1 MSEQSSNSLIEASR
15 PQDPVTQNK
24 GHLESTASQIL
35 ATQIEAH
42 PAIKGLAGLT
52 IARQIGLMLSLALS
66 VAIGVAIV
74 LWSQES
80 SYGRLYSEIGES
92 DVAEIL
98 EILNKDNIKYK
109 VETGSGAI
117 MVPMDQVGA
126 VKLKLA
132 ALGLPKS
139 NSLGYELL
147 DKDQGFGASKSVEL
161 VRFQRALEGEIA
173 RTIMSIQNV
182 KTARVLLAIPVQSV
196 FVRERKKPSAS
207 VIVNL
212 YQGRSLDK
220 GQVESIIHLVA
231 SSVPQLDAE
240 QVTVVDQKGQL
251 LNSNDSSVAGNL
263 TSKQFEYKK
272 NIEEHLM
279 GRIEN
284 ILSPVVG
291 DGMRVQIS
299 ADVDFTETDRT
310 QEMFNPD
317 LPALRSEQTSEEQ
330 SSLSAIQGVPGALSN
345 QPTPAGTAPQTTPPS
360 TAAPGSAAANTVA
373 LPGAAA
379 TATSPAAALPGSLAK
394 NATRNYELDKTI
406 THTRLATG
414 ALHRLSVAVVVDD
427 RHIPQSDGTVKT
439 QSFSQEDI
447 NRFSDLVK
455 QAVGFDNSRGDQVT
469 VSNVTF
475 KMDELIEALPT
486 LPIWERSW
494 FLDLMKQLAA
504 VLAVLFL
511 LFGVLRPTMRGLVGR
526 DIEEKKAIALAEA
539 QQKAISIGGTVRFN
553 EQGIPVAVPA
563 GQQTLNFTLP
573 TEMQDLLLLDVPQS
587 YEHRLEYV
595 KRLVDDD
602 SKVVAQVIK
611 SWIKKDGQ

>member
-1 MSEQSSNSLIEASR
+1 MSEQSSNSLIEANR
-15 PQDPVTQNK
+15 QHEPMVNNA
-24 GHLESTASQIL
+24 GHLDGEASHIL
-35 ATQIEAH
+35 ATKIDGH
-42 PAIKGLAGLT
+42 PAIRGLASLT
-52 IARQIGLMLSLALS
+52 IARQIGLMLGLALS

-74 LWSQES
+74 LWSQEP
-80 SYGRLYSEIGES
+80 SYARLYSEIGEN
-92 DVAEIL
+92 DVSEIL
-98 EILNKDNIKYK
+98 DILNKENIKYK
-109 VETGSGAI
+109 VENGSGAI
-117 MVPMDQVGA
+117 MVPMDQVSA
-126 VKLKLA
+126 IKLKLA
-132 ALGLPKS
+132 SQGLPKS

-147 DKDQGFGASKSVEL
+147 DKEQGFGTSKSVET

-182 KTARVLLAIPVQSV
+182 KTARVLLAIPAQSV

-231 SSVPQLDAE
+231 SSVPQLEAG

-251 LNSNDSSVAGNL
+251 LNSNESSVAGNL

-279 GRIEN
+279 GRIQN
-284 ILSPVVG
+284 ILSPLVG
-291 DGMRVQIS
+291 SDGMRVQVS

-330 SSLSAIQGVPGALSN
+330 STQSPTQGVPGALSN
-345 QPTPAGTAPQTTPPS
+345 QPTPAG
-360 TAAPGSAAANTVA
+360 AAPDPAAANSTA
-373 LPGAAA
+373 SG
-379 TATSPAAALPGSLAK
+379 ATSSTTSPSSASK

-414 ALHRLSVAVVVDD
+414 ALRRLSVAVVVDD
-427 RHIPQSDGTVKT
+427 RHMPQSDGTFKA
-439 QSFSQEDI
+439 QPYSQEDI
-447 NRFSDLVK
+447 HRFSDLVK

-469 VSNVTF
+469 VTNVAF
-475 KMDELIEALPT
+475 KIDDLVEALP
-486 LPIWERSW
+486 PIPLWEQGW
-494 FLDLMKQLAA
+494 FLDVMKQVAA

-511 LFGVLRPTMRGLVGR
+511 LFGVLRPTMRSLVGR
-526 DIEEKKAIALAEA
+526 DIEEKKALALAEA
-539 QQKAISIGGTVRFN
+539 QEKAAAIGGTVGYN
-553 EQGIPVAVPA
+553 EQGVPVAVPA
-563 GQQTLNFTLP
+563 GQHTVNLSTTP
-573 TEMQDLLLLDVPQS
+573 EEIQDMLLLDVPQS

-611 SWIKKDGQ
+611 SWIKKDG

>member
-1 MSEQSSNSLIEASR
+1 MSEQSGNSLVEANRQQDPMSKDKGHLDGEASR
-15 PQDPVTQNK
+15 
-24 GHLESTASQIL
+24 IF
-35 ATQIEAH
+35 ATKVDAH
-42 PAIKGLAGLT
+42 PALKGLAGLT
-52 IARQIGLMLSLALS
+52 IARQIGLMLGLALS
-66 VAIGVAIV
+66 VAIGVAVV
-74 LWSQES
+74 LWSQEPT
-80 SYGRLYSEIGES
+80 YGRLYSEIGES
-92 DVAEIL
+92 DVSEIL
-98 EILNKDNIKYK
+98 EALNKENIKYK

-117 MVPMDQVGA
+117 MVPMDQVST

-132 ALGLPKS
+132 AQGLPKS

-147 DKDQGFGASKSVEL
+147 DKDQGFGASKSVEA

-182 KTARVLLAIPVQSV
+182 KSARVLLAMPVQSV

-263 TSKQFEYKK
+263 TTKQFEYKK

-279 GRIEN
+279 GRIQN
-284 ILSPVVG
+284 ILSPLVGG
-291 DGMRVQIS
+291 DGMRVQVT

-330 SSLSAIQGVPGALSN
+330 STLSATQGVPGALSN
-345 QPTPAGTAPQTTPPS
+345 QPTPAGTAPEATPAAPTANAPAGVAAATSSAS
-360 TAAPGSAAANTVA
+360 TPGSA
-373 LPGAAA
+373 
-379 TATSPAAALPGSLAK
+379 SK

-414 ALHRLSVAVVVDD
+414 ALRRLSVAVVVDD
-427 RHIPQSDGTVKT
+427 RHVPQGDGTVKG
-439 QSFSQEDI
+439 QPYSQEDI
-447 NRFSDLVK
+447 HRFSDLVK
-455 QAVGFDNSRGDQVT
+455 QAVGFDSSRGDQVT
-469 VSNVTF
+469 VTNVAF
-475 KMDELIEALPT
+475 KIDESVEALPAV
-486 LPIWERSW
+486 PVWEQGW
-494 FLDLMKQLAA
+494 FLDLMKQVAA
-504 VLAVLFL
+504 ALAVLFL
-511 LFGVLRPTMRGLVGR
+511 MFGVLRPTMRGLVGR
-526 DIEEKKAIALAEA
+526 DLEEKKAAALAAA
-539 QQKAISIGGTVRFN
+539 QEKAAATGGIVRYD
-553 EQGIPVAVPA
+553 EQGVPIAVPV
-563 GQQTLNFTLP
+563 GQQNVNFTMP
-573 TEMQDLLLLDVPQS
+573 TEKEMQDMLLLDVPQS

-611 SWIKKDGQ
+611 SWIKKDG

>member
-1 MSEQSSNSLIEASR
+1 MSEQSGNSLIQANR
-15 PQDPVTQNK
+15 QQDPMSKGK
-24 GHLESTASQIL
+24 GHLDGEASHIF
-35 ATQIEAH
+35 ATKVDAH
-42 PAIKGLAGLT
+42 PALKGLAGLT
-52 IARQIGLMLSLALS
+52 IARQMGLMLGLALS
-66 VAIGVAIV
+66 VAIGVAVV
-74 LWSQES
+74 LWSQEP

-92 DVAEIL
+92 DVSEIL
-98 EILNKDNIKYK
+98 DVLNKENIKYK

-117 MVPMDQVGA
+117 MVPMDQVSA

-132 ALGLPKS
+132 AQGLPKS

-147 DKDQGFGASKSVEL
+147 DKDQGFGASKSVET

-173 RTIMSIQNV
+173 RTIMAIQNV
-182 KTARVLLAIPVQSV
+182 KSARVLLAMPVQSV

-279 GRIEN
+279 GRIQN
-284 ILSPVVG
+284 ILSPLVGG

-330 SSLSAIQGVPGALSN
+330 NSLSATQGVPGALSN
-345 QPTPAGTAPQTTPPS
+345 QPTPAGAAPEATPAPAT
-360 TAAPGSAAANTVA
+360 TAANASATAANSAAT
-373 LPGAAA
+373 
-379 TATSPAAALPGSLAK
+379 PGSLAK

-414 ALHRLSVAVVVDD
+414 ALRRLSVAVVVDD
-427 RHIPQSDGTVKT
+427 RHVSQGDGTVKA
-439 QSFSQEDI
+439 QPYSQEDI
-447 NRFSDLVK
+447 HRFSDLVK
-455 QAVGFDNSRGDQVT
+455 QAVGFDSSRGDQVT
-469 VSNVTF
+469 VTNVAF
-475 KMDELIEALPT
+475 KINELVEELPAI
-486 LPIWERSW
+486 PVWEQGW
-494 FLDLMKQLAA
+494 FLDLMKQAAA

-511 LFGVLRPTMRGLVGR
+511 LFGVLRPTMRSLVAR
-526 DIEEKKAIALAEA
+526 DMEEKKAAALAEA
-539 QQKAISIGGTVRFN
+539 QEKAAAMGGTVRLD
-553 EQGIPVAVPA
+553 EKGGPVAVPA
-563 GQQTLNFTLP
+563 GQENTSFAIP
-573 TEMQDLLLLDVPQS
+573 TEKEMQDLLLLDVPQS

-611 SWIKKDGQ
+611 SWIKKDG

>member
-1 MSEQSSNSLIEASR
+1 MSEQSGNSLVEANRPHDPTAKGNGHIDGEAS
-15 PQDPVTQNK
+15 
-24 GHLESTASQIL
+24 HIF
-35 ATQIEAH
+35 ATKADAH
-42 PAIKGLAGLT
+42 PALTGLAGLT
-52 IARQIGLMLSLALS
+52 IGRQIGLMLGLALS

-74 LWSQES
+74 LWSQEP

-98 EILNKDNIKYK
+98 EILNKENIKYK

-117 MVPMDQVGA
+117 MVPMDQVGSI
-126 VKLKLA
+126 KLKLA
-132 ALGLPKS
+132 AQGLPKS

-147 DKDQGFGASKSVEL
+147 DKDQGFGTSKSVET

-182 KTARVLLAIPVQSV
+182 KTARVLLAIPAQSV

-231 SSVPQLDAE
+231 SSVPQLDAG

-251 LNSNDSSVAGNL
+251 LSSNDSSVAGNL
-263 TSKQFEYKK
+263 TTKQFEYKK

-284 ILSPVVG
+284 ILSPLVG
-291 DGMRVQIS
+291 SDGMRAQIS

-330 SSLSAIQGVPGALSN
+330 STQTATQGVPGALSN
-345 QPTPAGTAPQTTPPS
+345 QPTPAGVAPDPAAAPAS
-360 TAAPGSAAANTVA
+360 TAASSTASPSSA
-373 LPGAAA
+373 
-379 TATSPAAALPGSLAK
+379 SK

-414 ALHRLSVAVVVDD
+414 ALRRLSVAVVVDD
-427 RHIPQSDGTVKT
+427 RHLAQSDGTVKA
-439 QSFSQEDI
+439 QPYSQEDI

-455 QAVGFDNSRGDQVT
+455 QAVGFDSSRGDQVT
-469 VSNVTF
+469 VTNVTF
-475 KMDELIEALPT
+475 KMDELIEELPAT
-486 LPIWERSW
+486 PIWEQGW
-494 FLDLMKQLAA
+494 FLDLMKQVAA

-511 LFGVLRPTMRGLVGR
+511 LFGVLRPTMRSLVSR
-526 DIEEKKAIALAEA
+526 DIEEKKALALAEA
-539 QQKAISIGGTVRFN
+539 QEKAIAMGGTVRFN
-553 EQGIPVAVPA
+553 EQGVPVAVPA
-563 GQQTLNFTLP
+563 GQHAVPGQKVIDFTMP
-573 TEMQDLLLLDVPQS
+573 EEMQDLLLLDTPQS

-611 SWIKKDGQ
+611 SWVKKDG

>member
-1 MSEQSSNSLIEASR
+1 MSEQSGNSLIQANR
-15 PQDPVTQNK
+15 QQDPMSKGK
-24 GHLESTASQIL
+24 GHLDGEASHIF
-35 ATQIEAH
+35 ATKVDAH
-42 PAIKGLAGLT
+42 PALKGLAGLT
-52 IARQIGLMLSLALS
+52 IARQMGLMLGLALS
-66 VAIGVAIV
+66 VAIGVAVV
-74 LWSQES
+74 LWSQEP

-92 DVAEIL
+92 DVSEIL
-98 EILNKDNIKYK
+98 DVLNKENIKYK

-117 MVPMDQVGA
+117 MVPMDQVSA

-132 ALGLPKS
+132 AQGLPKS

-147 DKDQGFGASKSVEL
+147 DKDQGFGASKSVET

-173 RTIMSIQNV
+173 RTIMAIQNV
-182 KTARVLLAIPVQSV
+182 KSARVLLAMPVQSV

-279 GRIEN
+279 GRIQN
-284 ILSPVVG
+284 ILSPLVGG

-330 SSLSAIQGVPGALSN
+330 NSLSATQGVPGALSN
-345 QPTPAGTAPQTTPPS
+345 QPTPAGAAPEAAPAPAT
-360 TAAPGSAAANTVA
+360 TAANAPATAANSAAT
-373 LPGAAA
+373 
-379 TATSPAAALPGSLAK
+379 PGSLAK

-414 ALHRLSVAVVVDD
+414 ALRRLSVAVVVDD
-427 RHIPQSDGTVKT
+427 RHVSQGDGTVKA
-439 QSFSQEDI
+439 QPYSQEDI
-447 NRFSDLVK
+447 HRFSDLVK
-455 QAVGFDNSRGDQVT
+455 QAVGFDSSRGDQVT
-469 VSNVTF
+469 VTNVAF
-475 KMDELIEALPT
+475 KIDELVEELPAI
-486 LPIWERSW
+486 PVWEQGW
-494 FLDLMKQLAA
+494 FLDLMKQAAA

-511 LFGVLRPTMRGLVGR
+511 LFGVLRPTMRSLVAR
-526 DIEEKKAIALAEA
+526 DLEEKKAAALAEA
-539 QQKAISIGGTVRFN
+539 QEKAAAMGGTVRLD
-553 EQGIPVAVPA
+553 EKGVPVAVPA
-563 GQQTLNFTLP
+563 GQENTSFAIP
-573 TEMQDLLLLDVPQS
+573 TEKEMQDLLLLDVPQS

-611 SWIKKDGQ
+611 SWIKKDG

>member
-1 MSEQSSNSLIEASR
+1 MSEQSSNSLVETHR
-15 PQDPVTQNK
+15 QHDPIAK
-24 GHLESTASQIL
+24 DKDHLEGESSHIFASKVD
-35 ATQIEAH
+35 AH
-42 PAIKGLAGLT
+42 PAISGLAKLSL
-52 IARQIGLMLSLALS
+52 ARQIGLMLGLALS
-66 VAIGVAIV
+66 VAIGVAVV
-74 LWSQES
+74 LWSQEP

-98 EILNKDNIKYK
+98 EVLSKENIKYK
-109 VETGSGAI
+109 VENGSGAI
-117 MVPMDQVGA
+117 MVPMDQVSA
-126 VKLKLA
+126 IKLKLA
-132 ALGLPKS
+132 AQGLPKS

-147 DKDQGFGASKSVEL
+147 DKDQGFSASKSVETM
-161 VRFQRALEGEIA
+161 RFQRALEGEIA

-182 KTARVLLAIPVQSV
+182 KTARVLLAIPTQSV
-196 FVRERKKPSAS
+196 FVRDRKKPSAS

-231 SSVPQLDAE
+231 SSVPQLEAE

-251 LNSNDSSVAGNL
+251 LNSNDASVAGSL
-263 TSKQFEYKK
+263 TVKQFEYKK

-279 GRIEN
+279 KRIEN
-284 ILSPVVG
+284 ILLPLVG
-291 DGMRVQIS
+291 GNGMRVQVT

-330 SSLSAIQGVPGALSN
+330 STMSSTQGVPGALSN
-345 QPTPAGTAPQTTPPS
+345 QPTPAGTAPETPPA
-360 TAAPGSAAANTVA
+360 TTTGAAAGANT
-373 LPGAAA
+373 AA
-379 TATSPAAALPGSLAK
+379 TATGSATQPGSASK

-414 ALHRLSVAVVVDD
+414 ALRRLSVAVVVDD
-427 RHIPQSDGTVKT
+427 RHAAQSDGSVKG
-439 QSFSQEDI
+439 QPYSQEDI

-469 VSNVTF
+469 VTNVAF
-475 KMDELIEALPT
+475 KIDEAVEALPAI
-486 LPIWERSW
+486 PIWEQGW
-494 FLDLMKQLAA
+494 FLDLMKQAAA

-511 LFGVLRPTMRGLVGR
+511 LFGVLRPTMRGLIAR

-539 QQKAISIGGTVRFN
+539 EEKAAAMGGSVRFN
-553 EQGIPVAVPA
+553 EHGVPVAVPA
-563 GQQTLNFTLP
+563 GQQNVTLP
-573 TEMQDLLLLDVPQS
+573 TANDVQDMLLLDVPQS

-611 SWIKKDGQ
+611 SWVKKDG

>member
-1 MSEQSSNSLIEASR
+1 MSEQSSNSLIEANR
-15 PQDPVTQNK
+15 QQDPMSKDK
-24 GHLESTASQIL
+24 GHLDGEASHIF
-35 ATQIEAH
+35 ATKVDAH

-52 IARQIGLMLSLALS
+52 IARQIGLMLGLALS
-66 VAIGVAIV
+66 VAIGVAVV
-74 LWSQES
+74 LWSQEP

-92 DVAEIL
+92 DVSEIL
-98 EILNKDNIKYK
+98 EVLNKENIKYK

-117 MVPMDQVGA
+117 MVPMDQVSA

-132 ALGLPKS
+132 AQGLPKS

-147 DKDQGFGASKSVEL
+147 DKDQGFGASKNVEAM
-161 VRFQRALEGEIA
+161 RFQRALEGEIA

-182 KTARVLLAIPVQSV
+182 KSARVLLAMPVQSV

-263 TSKQFEYKK
+263 TTKQFEYKK

-279 GRIEN
+279 GRIQN
-284 ILSPVVG
+284 ILSPLVGG
-291 DGMRVQIS
+291 DGMRVQVS

-330 SSLSAIQGVPGALSN
+330 STLSATQGVPGALSN
-345 QPTPAGTAPQTTPPS
+345 QPTPAGTAPEATPAT
-360 TAAPGSAAANTVA
+360 TAANAPAAPASAAANS
-373 LPGAAA
+373 AA
-379 TATSPAAALPGSLAK
+379 SPGSASK

-414 ALHRLSVAVVVDD
+414 ALRRLSVAVVVDD
-427 RHIPQSDGTVKT
+427 RHVPQSDGAVKA
-439 QSFSQEDI
+439 QSYSQEDI
-447 NRFSDLVK
+447 HRFSDLVK
-455 QAVGFDNSRGDQVT
+455 QAVGFDSSRGDQVT
-469 VSNVTF
+469 VTNVAF
-475 KMDELIEALPT
+475 KIDEQVEALPAI
-486 LPIWERSW
+486 PVWEQGW
-494 FLDLMKQLAA
+494 FLDLMKQVAA
-504 VLAVLFL
+504 ALAVLFL
-511 LFGVLRPTMRGLVGR
+511 LFGVLRPTMRSLVGR
-526 DIEEKKAIALAEA
+526 DLEEKKAAALTEA
-539 QQKAISIGGTVRFN
+539 QEKAAAIGGTVRFD
-553 EQGIPVAVPA
+553 EHGVPVAVPV
-563 GQQTLNFTLP
+563 GQQNVNFALP
-573 TEMQDLLLLDVPQS
+573 TEKEMQDLLLLDVPQS

-611 SWIKKDGQ
+611 SWIKKDG

>member
-1 MSEQSSNSLIEASR
+1 MGK
-15 PQDPVTQNK
+15 NK
-24 GHLESTASQIL
+24 GHLEGEASHIL
-35 ATQIEAH
+35 ATKVNAH
-42 PAIKGLAGLT
+42 PALKGLAGMT
-52 IARQIGLMLSLALS
+52 IARQIGLMLGLALS
-66 VAIGVAIV
+66 VAMGVAIV
-74 LWSQES
+74 LWSQEPT
-80 SYGRLYSEIGES
+80 YGRLYAEVGES
-92 DVAEIL
+92 DVAAIL
-98 EILNKDNIKYK
+98 EILNKENVKYK
-109 VETGSGAI
+109 LETGSGAI
-117 MVPMDQVGA
+117 MVPMAEVNA
-126 VKLKLA
+126 IKLKLA
-132 ALGLPKS
+132 AQGLPKS

-147 DKDQGFGASKSVEL
+147 DKDQGFGTSKSVEM
-161 VRFQRALEGEIA
+161 VRFQRALEGEIV

-182 KTARVLLAIPVQSV
+182 KTARVLLALPVQSV

-251 LNSNDSSVAGNL
+251 LNSSDSSVTGNL
-263 TSKQFEYKK
+263 TIKQFEYKK
-272 NIEEHLM
+272 DIEEHLM

-284 ILSPVVG
+284 ILSPLVGG
-291 DGMRVQIS
+291 DGMRVQVS

-330 SSLSAIQGVPGALSN
+330 SMSSATQGVPGALSN
-345 QPTPAGTAPQTTPPS
+345 QPTPAGAAPLETTPATATGQGS
-360 TAAPGSAAANTVA
+360 TAAATPSSAT
-373 LPGAAA
+373 
-379 TATSPAAALPGSLAK
+379 K

-427 RHIPQSDGTVKT
+427 KHIAESGGTVKT
-439 QSFSQEDI
+439 QPYSQEDI

-455 QAVGFDNSRGDQVT
+455 QAVGFDSSRGDQVT
-469 VSNVTF
+469 VTNVTF
-475 KMDELIEALPT
+475 KADELVEALPAI
-486 LPIWERSW
+486 PVWEQVW
-494 FLDLMKQLAA
+494 FIDLMKQAGA

-511 LFGVLRPTMRGLVGR
+511 LFGVLRPTMRSLVAR
-526 DIEEKKAIALAEA
+526 DMEEKKAIALAEA
-539 QQKAISIGGTVRFN
+539 QEKAVAIGGTVRFN
-553 EQGIPVAVPA
+553 EQGAPVAVPA
-563 GQQTLNFTLP
+563 GQKVIDFTMP
-573 TEMQDLLLLDVPQS
+573 NEMQDLLLLDVPQS

-602 SKVVAQVIK
+602 SKVVASVIK
-611 SWIKKDGQ
+611 SWLKKDG